1 MSTEVLPTLLFE
13 SHTNYVMTSTFDWT
27 AFEMYLRAERGLSDV
42 SAKKAIDLLAT
53 FEKKDYD
60 RPLTQVN
67 LSSLQKG
74 LFTASERYSPNSI
87 NLVKNTLRHWI
98 RFVRDVD
105 DLSDVTREITFFD
118 RLRQILGRSPVYDS
132 VFAQRIERM
141 LKSTTSTPR
150 QMDGREERLSVTDI
164 VELIQGSRS
173 KKWKALLAFSWD
185 TAFRPGEIVSIDYE
199 DIIHRGAEWAI
210 RVRREK
216 SGDYQQHDIMTWIA
230 HMWFIPYYENH
241 PTKTGPLFPTRTG
254 ERMTVHAL
262 GQNISDR
269 GRRMGRKLYAY
280 TIRKSSATWWERT
293 GLLPTSSI
301 RARLG
306 HTQRSRTFEKHY
318 LALFHE
324 DYTEDVV
331 RAQGRFVP
339 GRQGYHQRY
348 CISCDTINPPEDDP
362 SIPLL
367 GKQADLCIRCG
378 KPLIDF
384 D

>member
-1 MSTEVLPTLLFE
+1 MMRD
-13 SHTNYVMTSTFDWT
+13 YFDWT
-27 AFEMYLRAERGLSDV
+27 AFEIYLRAERGLSDV
-42 SAKKAIDLLAT
+42 SAQKAIDLLTT
-53 FEKKDYD
+53 FAKTDYD
-60 RPLTQVN
+60 KPLTQVN
-67 LSSLQKG
+67 LSSIQKG
-74 LFTASERYSPNSI
+74 LYTASERYSPNSI

-105 DLSDVTREITFFD
+105 DLSDVRREATFLD
-118 RLRQILGRSPVYDS
+118 RLKRMLGRGPEYDS
-132 VFAQRIERM
+132 IFAQRIERM

-150 QMDGREERLSVTDI
+150 QMDGREERLGITDI
-164 VELIQGSRS
+164 VELIQCSRS
-173 KKWKALLAFSWD
+173 PKWKALLAFSWD
-185 TAFRPGEIVSIDYE
+185 TAFRPGEIVSIDYG
-199 DIIHRGAEWAI
+199 DILHRGAEWAV
-210 RVRREK
+210 RVKREK
-216 SGDYQQHDIMTWIA
+216 SGEYQQHDLMTWLS

-269 GRRMGRKLYAY
+269 GRRADRKLYAY
-280 TIRKSSATWWERT
+280 TIRKSAATWWERS

-318 LALFHE
+318 LSLFHE

-339 GRQGYHQRY
+339 GRQEYHQRY
-348 CISCDTINPPEDDP
+348 CISCDTINPPEHDP
-362 SIPLL
+362 SFALL
-367 GKQADLCIRCG
+367 RKSSDVCIRCD
-378 KPLIDF
+378 KPLIDL

>member
-1 MSTEVLPTLLFE
+1 MMRTD
-13 SHTNYVMTSTFDWT
+13 FDWT
-27 AFEMYLRAERGLSDV
+27 AFEIYLRAERGLSDV
-42 SAKKAIDLLAT
+42 SAKKAIDLLTT
-53 FEKKDYD
+53 FGKSDYD
-60 RPLTQVN
+60 RSLNQVN

-74 LFTASERYSPNSI
+74 LFQASERYSPNSI

-98 RFVRDVD
+98 RFVQDVD
-105 DLSDVTREITFFD
+105 DLSDVTKELTFLD
-118 RLRQILGRSPVYDS
+118 RLKRMLGRSAEYDS
-132 VFAQRIERM
+132 VFSQRIERM

-150 QMDGREERLSVTDI
+150 QMDGRDERLGVTDI

-173 KKWKALLAFSWD
+173 QKWKALLAFSWD
-185 TAFRPGEIVSIDYE
+185 TAFRPGELVNIDYE
-199 DIIHRGAEWAI
+199 DIIHRGAEWA
-210 RVRREK
+210 VRLKREK
-216 SGDYQQHDIMTWIA
+216 SGDYQQHDIMTWLS
-230 HMWFIPYYENH
+230 HMWFIPYYEDH
-241 PTKTGPLFPTRTG
+241 PAKTGPLFPTRTG

-269 GRRMGRKLYAY
+269 GRRADRKLYAY
-280 TIRKSSATWWERT
+280 TIRKSAATWWERT

-339 GRQGYHQRY
+339 GRQNYDQRY
-348 CISCDTINPPEDDP
+348 CISCDTINPPIDDP
-362 SIPLL
+362 SIALL
-367 GKQADLCIRCG
+367 GKKSELCIRCD
-378 KPLIDF
+378 KPLIDL

>member
-1 MSTEVLPTLLFE
+1 MFE
-13 SHTNYVMTSTFDWT
+13 SITNYMMRTDFDWT
-27 AFEMYLRAERGLSDV
+27 AFEIYLRAERGLSDV
-42 SAKKAIDLLAT
+42 SAKKAIDLLTT
-53 FEKKDYD
+53 FGKSDYD
-60 RPLTQVN
+60 RSLNKVN

-74 LFTASERYSPNSI
+74 LFQASERYSPNSI

-98 RFVRDVD
+98 RFVQDVD
-105 DLSDVTREITFFD
+105 DLSDVTKELTFLD
-118 RLRQILGRSPVYDS
+118 RLKRMLGRGAEYDS
-132 VFAQRIERM
+132 VFSQRIERM

-150 QMDGREERLSVTDI
+150 QMDGRDERLGVTDI

-173 KKWKALLAFSWD
+173 QKWKALLAFAWD
-185 TAFRPGEIVSIDYE
+185 TAFRPGELVSIDYE
-199 DIIHRGAEWAI
+199 DIIHRGAEWA
-210 RVRREK
+210 VRLKREK
-216 SGDYQQHDIMTWIA
+216 SGDYQQHDIMTWLS

-269 GRRMGRKLYAY
+269 GRRADRKLYAY

-318 LALFHE
+318 LTLFHE

-339 GRQGYHQRY
+339 GRQNYDQRY
-348 CISCDTINPPEDDP
+348 CISCDTINPPADDP
-362 SIPLL
+362 SIALL
-367 GKQADLCIRCG
+367 GKKSELCIRCD
-378 KPLIDF
+378 KPLINLD
-384 D
+384 

>member
-1 MSTEVLPTLLFE
+1 MFE

>member
-1 MSTEVLPTLLFE
+1 MMRTD
-13 SHTNYVMTSTFDWT
+13 FDWT
-27 AFEMYLRAERGLSDV
+27 AFEIYLRAERGLSDV
-42 SAKKAIDLLAT
+42 SAKKAIDLLTT
-53 FEKKDYD
+53 FGKTDYD
-60 RPLTQVN
+60 RSLNQVN

-74 LFTASERYSPNSI
+74 LFQASERYSPNSI

-98 RFVRDVD
+98 RFVQDVD
-105 DLSDVTREITFFD
+105 DLSDVTKDLTFID
-118 RLRQILGRSPVYDS
+118 RLKRMLGRNAEYDS
-132 VFAQRIERM
+132 VFSQRIERM

-150 QMDGREERLSVTDI
+150 QMDGREERLAITDI

-173 KKWKALLAFSWD
+173 QKWKALLAFSWD
-185 TAFRPGEIVSIDYE
+185 TAFRPGELVSIDYE

-210 RVRREK
+210 RLRREK
-216 SGDYQQHDIMTWIA
+216 SGDYQQHDIMTWLS

-269 GRRMGRKLYAY
+269 GRRADRKLYAY
-280 TIRKSSATWWERT
+280 TIRKSAATWWERT

-339 GRQGYHQRY
+339 GREDYHQRY
-348 CISCDTINPPEDDP
+348 CISCDTINPPENDP
-362 SIPLL
+362 SIALL
-367 GKQADLCIRCG
+367 EKKSELCIRCN
-378 KPLIDF
+378 KPLINLD
-384 D
+384 

>member
-1 MSTEVLPTLLFE
+1 MFE
-13 SHTNYVMTSTFDWT
+13 SSDKDMMKDDFDWT
-27 AFEMYLRAERGLSDV
+27 SFEIYLRAERGLSDV
-42 SAKKAIDLLAT
+42 SAQKAIELLAT
-53 FEKKDYD
+53 FEKADYD
-60 RPLTQVN
+60 RSLTTVD
-67 LSSLQKG
+67 LSALQKA
-74 LFTASERYSPNSI
+74 LYTASERYSQNSI

-98 RFVRDVD
+98 RFVQDVD
-105 DLSDVTREITFFD
+105 DLSDVTKQVTFFD
-118 RLRQILGRSPVYDS
+118 RVKRLLGGGAEYDS
-132 VFAQRIERM
+132 IFAQRIERM

-150 QMDGREERLSVTDI
+150 QMDGREERLAIPDI

-173 KKWKALLAFSWD
+173 QKWKALLAFSWD

-199 DIIHRGAEWAI
+199 DIIHRGSEWVI
-210 RVRREK
+210 RVKREK
-216 SGDYQQHDIMTWIA
+216 SGDYQQHDLMTWLS
-230 HMWFIPYYENH
+230 HMWFMPYYENH
-241 PTKTGPLFPTRTG
+241 PTKTGPLFPTRSG
-254 ERMTVHAL
+254 KRMTVHAL
-262 GQNISDR
+262 GQNIADR
-269 GRRMGRKLYAY
+269 GRRSNRKLYAY
-280 TIRKSSATWWERT
+280 TIRKSAATWWERT

-367 GKQADLCIRCG
+367 GKSPDFCIRCD
-378 KPLIDF
+378 KPLLDL

>member
-1 MSTEVLPTLLFE
+1 MRSD
-13 SHTNYVMTSTFDWT
+13 FDWD
-27 AFEMYLRAERGLSDV
+27 AFEIYLRAERGLSDV
-42 SAKKAIDLLAT
+42 SAKKAIDLLAI
-53 FEKKDYD
+53 FERNDYN
-60 RPLTQVN
+60 RSLTQVH
-67 LSSLQKG
+67 LSSLQRG
-74 LFTASERYSPNSI
+74 LYSASLRYSPNSI

-105 DLSDVTREITFFD
+105 DLGDVTKESTFLD
-118 RLRQILGRSPVYDS
+118 RVRRILGRSPEYDS
-132 VFAQRIERM
+132 VFAQRIGRM

-150 QMDGREERLSVTDI
+150 AMDGREERLGITDI

-173 KKWKALLAFSWD
+173 VKWKALLAFSWD
-185 TAFRPGEIVSIDYE
+185 TAFRPGEIVSINYG
-199 DIIHRGAEWAI
+199 DILHSGSEWAV
-210 RVRREK
+210 RVKREK
-216 SGDYQQHDIMTWIA
+216 SGDYQQHDIMTWLS

-241 PTKTGPLFPTRTG
+241 PTKTGPLFPTRSG
-254 ERMTVHAL
+254 KRMTVHAL

-269 GRRMGRKLYAY
+269 GRRQDRKLYAY
-280 TIRKSSATWWERT
+280 TIRKSAATWWERT

-339 GRQGYHQRY
+339 GRQEYHQRY
-348 CISCDTINPPEDDP
+348 CITCDTINPPEDDP
-362 SIPLL
+362 SIALL
-367 GKQADLCIRCG
+367 GKSSDLCIRCD
-378 KPLIDF
+378 KPLIDL

>member
-1 MSTEVLPTLLFE
+1 MFE
-13 SHTNYVMTSTFDWT
+13 FNTSYVMRTEFDWT
-27 AFEMYLRAERGLSDV
+27 AFEIYLRAERGLSDV
-42 SAKKAIDLLAT
+42 SAQKAIELLAT
-53 FEKKDYD
+53 FEKSDYD
-60 RPLTQVN
+60 KPLTEVN
-67 LSSLQKG
+67 LSALQKG
-74 LFTASERYSPNSI
+74 LYTASERYSPNSI

-105 DLSDVTREITFFD
+105 DLSDVTKESTFLD
-118 RLRQILGRSPVYDS
+118 RLKRILGRSSEYDS

-150 QMDGREERLSVTDI
+150 QMDGREERLEIIDI
-164 VELIQGSRS
+164 VELIKASRS
-173 KKWKALLAFSWD
+173 AKWKALLAFSWD
-185 TAFRPGEIVSIDYE
+185 TAFRPGEIVSINYE
-199 DIIHRGAEWAI
+199 DIFHRGAEWSV
-210 RVRREK
+210 RVKREK
-216 SGDYQQHDIMTWIA
+216 SGDYQQHDIMTWLS

-269 GRRMGRKLYAY
+269 GRRSDKKLYAY
-280 TIRKSSATWWERT
+280 TIRKSAATWWERT

-306 HTQRSRTFEKHY
+306 HTQQSRTFEKHY

-339 GRQGYHQRY
+339 GRQEYHQRY
-348 CISCDTINPPEDDP
+348 CISCDSINPPEDDP
-362 SIPLL
+362 SISLL
-367 GKQADLCIRCG
+367 GKSPDTCIRCD
-378 KPLIDF
+378 KPLINLE
-384 D
+384 